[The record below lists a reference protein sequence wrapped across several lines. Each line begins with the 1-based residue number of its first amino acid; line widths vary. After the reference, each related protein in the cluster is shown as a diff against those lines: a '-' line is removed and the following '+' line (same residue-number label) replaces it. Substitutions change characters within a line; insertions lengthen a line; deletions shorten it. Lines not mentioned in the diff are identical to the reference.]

1 MGERRQARE
10 LALQALFFFDM
21 DKAEKSDKSNSDFDR
36 NQRLAVFCENNKETL
51 DDGVE
56 PFFLDLVNGVET
68 NIARIDKL
76 LNKYSKNWKISR
88 MPVVDRN
95 IMRIALFELINRS
108 DIPSSV
114 TINEAVEI
122 GKIYGTRDSGSFI
135 NGVLDR
141 IKSSEGFE

>member
-1 MGERRQARE
+1 MGDRRQARE

-21 DKAEKSDKSNSDFDR
+21 NKSDSD
-36 NQRLAVFCENNKETL
+36 QSLEIFCANNEEKLTQGL
-51 DDGVE
+51 R
-56 PFFLDLVNGVET
+56 PFFLDLVKGVKENGSQ
-68 NIARIDKL
+68 IDAL

-95 IMRIALFELINRS
+95 IMRIAIFEFLKCS
-108 DIPSSV
+108 DIPCSV

-122 GKIYGTRDSGSFI
+122 GKKYGTRDSGSFV

-141 IKSSEGFE
+141 IKSLEGF

>member
-1 MGERRQARE
+1 MGDRRQARE

-21 DKAEKSDKSNSDFDR
+21 DKSDPEQSFE
-36 NQRLAVFCENNKETL
+36 VFCANNEEKLTQ
-51 DDGVE
+51 GVK
-56 PFFLDLVNGVET
+56 PFFLDLVKGVLE
-68 NIARIDKL
+68 NSVQIDAL

-95 IMRIALFELINRS
+95 IMRVATFEFIKCT
-108 DIPSSV
+108 DIPPSV

-122 GKIYGTRDSGSFI
+122 GKNYGTRDSGSFI

-141 IKSSEGFE
+141 IRSLEGFK